1 MNSQF
6 SESDE
11 DISCKRIDLSC
22 IRSRKGRTEYIQNY
36 INNEVLKLD
45 MSSSS
50 MDSKCPVYE
59 LFSDGTIIYK
69 KDKNS
74 DKEEILFYE
83 IVKPNDF
90 FKFPTS
96 HEKYEGI
103 TYGILSY
110 EDCVETRKIMDDLL
124 LQV

>member
-1 MNSQF
+1 MNFQYSKI
-6 SESDE
+6 EDE
-11 DISCKRIDLSC
+11 LSSTIKRTDISHMRTKKEKSEF
-22 IRSRKGRTEYIQNY
+22 IRKYV
-36 INNEVLKLD
+36 NNEVSKFHISTL
-45 MSSSS
+45 
-50 MDSKCPVYE
+50 DSKCPVYE
-59 LFSDGTIIYK
+59 LFSDGTVVYK
-69 KDKNS
+69 KNKTS
-74 DKEEILFYE
+74 EKEEILFYE

-110 EDCVETRKIMDDLL
+110 EDCIETRKIMDDLL